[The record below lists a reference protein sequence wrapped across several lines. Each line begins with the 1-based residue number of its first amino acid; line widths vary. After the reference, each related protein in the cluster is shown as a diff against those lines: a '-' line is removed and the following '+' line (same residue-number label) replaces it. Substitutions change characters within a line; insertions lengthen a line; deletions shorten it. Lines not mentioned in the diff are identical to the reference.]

1 MSDSP
6 AAAAPA
12 RSSAFAKLRWIVPTA
27 FLALTVRLVWQE
39 IGTFPLIEVQ
49 RALLDV
55 PTLPALGVALLAV
68 FGVAFTGTVDFLIAR
83 WLSLGLH
90 ASDCFRLAFVA
101 NSLANTLNLSGA
113 MGASIRLM
121 GLSSLNVPLSR

>member
-1 MSDSP
+1 MSDTSP
-6 AAAAPA
+6 APPTSVFV
-12 RSSAFAKLRWIVPTA
+12 RLRWIVPSA
-27 FLALTVRLVWQE
+27 FLALAAWLIWRELGE
-39 IGTFPLIEVQ
+39 FPLVEVQ

-68 FGVAFTGTVDFLIAR
+68 FGVAFTGMVDFLIAR
-83 WLSLGLH
+83 WLRLGLN

-113 MGASIRLM
+113 MGASI
-121 GLSSLNVPLSR
+121 